1 MRWLITLETEKN
13 PIVTCRLMNV
23 FRRKG
28 LKIVTLAMTT
38 QPSGHSTIAVVE
50 LPEADINH
58 VFNFLRR
65 IEGVRHVACHR
76 HETFENNIREKCRGH
91 EVPFIPPT
99 PK

>member
-1 MRWLITLETEKN
+1 MQWLITLETEKD

-38 QPSGHSTIAVVE
+38 RPSGHSMIAVVE
-50 LPEADINH
+50 LPEADIDH

-65 IEGVRHVACHR
+65 MEGVRHVACHR
-76 HETFENNIREKCRGH
+76 HETSGDSIRRKM
-91 EVPFIPPT
+91 
-99 PK
+99 